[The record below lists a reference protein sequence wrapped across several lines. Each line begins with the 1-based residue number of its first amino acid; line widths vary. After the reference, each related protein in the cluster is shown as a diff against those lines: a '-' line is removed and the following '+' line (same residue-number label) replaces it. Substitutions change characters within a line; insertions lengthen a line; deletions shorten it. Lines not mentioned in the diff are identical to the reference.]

1 MQLFSFVHQVNLL
14 AEKNFRNDFIH
25 EYALLQDEKNIFFV
39 TRLSKLDVKNFPKKY
54 LVQIEEKRSDG
65 GFESEV
71 QEGLY
76 LLLIN
81 GSLPLTQNELE
92 VWYLCSKV
100 SSYAHRIQ
108 NILICPV

>member
-1 MQLFSFVHQVNLL
+1 MKENT
-14 AEKNFRNDFIH
+14 
-25 EYALLQDEKNIFFV
+25 FFV
-39 TRLSKLDVKNFPKKY
+39 TRLSKLDVENLPKKY
-54 LVQIEEKRSDG
+54 LVQIEEKRGDG

-92 VWYLCSKV
+92 VCYLLVRSHLMHIASK
-100 SSYAHRIQ
+100 
-108 NILICPV
+108 IC